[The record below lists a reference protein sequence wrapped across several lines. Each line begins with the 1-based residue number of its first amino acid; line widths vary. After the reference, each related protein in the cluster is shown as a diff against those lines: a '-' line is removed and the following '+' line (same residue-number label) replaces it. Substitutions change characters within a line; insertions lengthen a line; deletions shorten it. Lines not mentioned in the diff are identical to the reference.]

1 MLLYEV
7 LSLKHPFSE
16 YMRMEVENMVRKG
29 QRPSLPKKVAPK
41 ITVRLG
47 PRYSAASSTQ
57 RFQYPLSAL
66 DLMKR
71 CWAQQH
77 DSRPL
82 TPRILSIARSDDFLR
97 LLDIVQLPADTN
109 VLAACVYSPEAV
121 EATSSENDGD
131 ENVDAELFFD
141 EIWWSSRQSDAVAN
155 VESRLC
161 RAEYDAQESEAS
173 VTVSR

>member
-1 MLLYEV
+1 
-7 LSLKHPFSE
+7 
-16 YMRMEVENMVRKG
+16 
-29 QRPSLPKKVAPK
+29 
-41 ITVRLG
+41 
-47 PRYSAASSTQ
+47 
-57 RFQYPLSAL
+57 
-66 DLMKR
+66 MKR

-121 EATSSENDGD
+121 KATSSEHSYGPRTRATKTSTRN
-131 ENVDAELFFD
+131 
-141 EIWWSSRQSDAVAN
+141 SSSGGRRGQSDAVAN

-161 RAEYDAQESEAS
+161 QAEYDAQESEAS
-173 VTVSR
+173 ITVSR